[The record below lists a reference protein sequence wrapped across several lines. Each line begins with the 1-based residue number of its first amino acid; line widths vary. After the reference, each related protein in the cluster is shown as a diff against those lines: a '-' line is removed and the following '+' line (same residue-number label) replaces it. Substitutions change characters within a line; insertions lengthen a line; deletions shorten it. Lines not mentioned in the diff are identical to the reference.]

1 MTTTYGSPFANP
13 ATAPQPSTLSE
24 FPQSG
29 VPIPMNLSTLTPGMA
44 AIQAYRARGGVP
56 LGRTMGGVAGALGA
70 PSGATP
76 AMLGA
81 AQGAAADRSPMPAVQ
96 TQPSPYAGA
105 QQAMGGLRPPSG
117 YQTSRPGPVQ
127 TMGGLMRSGGGIAS
141 NVQGPPNAGGVR
153 VGRIRP
159 PNFRALNNRY

>member
-13 ATAPQPSTLSE
+13 ATTPQPSTMSE
-24 FPQSG
+24 FPMSG

-56 LGRTMGGVAGALGA
+56 LGGRTMGGVAGALGA

-76 AMLGA
+76 GLISA

-96 TQPSPYAGA
+96 PQPAPYAGA
-105 QQAMGGLRPPSG
+105 QQAMGGLRPPTG
-117 YQTSRPGPVQ
+117 YQSSNAGPVQ
-127 TMGGLMRSGGGIAS
+127 TMGA
-141 NVQGPPNAGGVR
+141 PNAGGMR